1 MAVFPLK
8 ADIHQRGLHVRL
20 VPQADI
26 HSIRPDGTLAPTW
39 LYIGTWVV
47 TSLREQNNH
56 LRRMSER
63 KILYYP
69 NPMGAPDTSLVPKKD
84 PMGMDCIRPNVLS
97 ISRKHARRSRG

>member
-1 MAVFPLK
+1 VAVYWYMGCHH
-8 ADIHQRGLHVRL
+8 ACESR
-20 VPQADI
+20 
-26 HSIRPDGTLAPTW
+26 TT
-39 LYIGTWVV
+39 
-47 TSLREQNNH
+47 H